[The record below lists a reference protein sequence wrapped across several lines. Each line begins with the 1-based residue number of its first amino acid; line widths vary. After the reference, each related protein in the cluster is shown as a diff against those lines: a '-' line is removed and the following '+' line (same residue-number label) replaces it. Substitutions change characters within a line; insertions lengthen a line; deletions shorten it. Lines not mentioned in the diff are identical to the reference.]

1 MKNGKTLAFDIGG
14 TKIASAVVE
23 ISGSDYKILDYKK
36 NDTPEGHN
44 EIVAK
49 ILELFEFYKGK
60 YNFKTIG
67 FSIAGQINLKGDT
80 VVYAPNIQS
89 LDNFKLAKAI
99 EQKTNCKVFVRND
112 VQCFALGEDRFGKHK
127 ECDNVIFI
135 AIGTGIGG
143 ATKVN
148 GKFYFGQDNIAGEFG
163 HMVIVKDGLECACG
177 RKGCWERYFSGPA
190 MEEMYEKTYG
200 QKKSAR
206 EIAESAL
213 RGEKKDKEFMIEAS
227 KFFTTGLSNLINI
240 LNPEIVIL
248 GGSMFKQKSI
258 LKFMTPYIPKKVLP
272 SARKTKIVNSSLE
285 EKAFLLGAVI
295 D

>member
-1 MKNGKTLAFDIGG
+1 
-14 TKIASAVVE
+14 
-23 ISGSDYKILDYKK
+23 
-36 NDTPEGHN
+36 
-44 EIVAK
+44 
-49 ILELFEFYKGK
+49 
-60 YNFKTIG
+60 
-67 FSIAGQINLKGDT
+67 
-80 VVYAPNIQS
+80 
-89 LDNFKLAKAI
+89 
-99 EQKTNCKVFVRND
+99 
-112 VQCFALGEDRFGKHK
+112 
-127 ECDNVIFI
+127 
-135 AIGTGIGG
+135 
-143 ATKVN
+143 
-148 GKFYFGQDNIAGEFG
+148 
-163 HMVIVKDGLECACG
+163 
-177 RKGCWERYFSGPA
+177 